1 MDTILSGGIHI
12 RSPKCWMA
20 GIPME
25 LAVGLSAPIT
35 PKSGVMRL
43 ESLMEAVIRKLSESG
58 LNLPIKTK
66 LTL

>member
-12 RSPKCWMA
+12 RSANRWMA

-35 PKSGVMRL
+35 PKSVVMRL
-43 ESLMEAVIRKLSESG
+43 ESLMEAV
-58 LNLPIKTK
+58 T
-66 LTL
+66 